1 MASADAL
8 RILRDIQ
15 QSDDNKTCSDCH
27 QKNPQW
33 ASVSYGTFFCLDCSG
48 KHRGLG
54 VHISFVRSVNM
65 DSWSADQ
72 LKKMQLGGNKKMNAF
87 FQEYGVPKNTDI
99 VTKYNSRAAEYYRE
113 KLKAEVEGREWKAP
127 KKPAARPPSG
137 RPNNSKST
145 SNMAK
150 TMSVPDDWGWDE
162 EETTS
167 SQAGMRRT
175 NSAGAFDS
183 RQGARPS
190 SGRPG
195 SGRDSS
201 SGTGHR
207 RSGSDYTE
215 QELKQSAAGKEDFFA
230 AQMQR
235 NANKP
240 EGLHPN
246 QGGKYVGFGSSAS
259 NMPPKREEDTFGALL
274 GGFGKLTTAATSAAV
289 QATSLVKTQAADI
302 SSKVQQG
309 ELGARAGDLTKTGF
323 SWIKNVVN
331 SADSLLSSALPS
343 DAGSEGPTSLYNPE
357 ARQQRGEIT
366 SDKFVGFEGGAED
379 DASPVRGSGSGA
391 LKPKSSRGGGYGS
404 SSRGGYQSGELG
416 VEEGAGA
423 SAKRSGVANGKKGSA
438 GGTSKSK
445 MVTSSSRT
453 SSAGDFAGWG
463 DDANGSG
470 AKGGDDWGNEWA
482 DDDAWGR

>member
-1 MASADAL
+1 L
-8 RILRDIQ
+8 
-15 QSDDNKTCSDCH
+15 
-27 QKNPQW
+27 
-33 ASVSYGTFFCLDCSG
+33 
-48 KHRGLG
+48 
-54 VHISFVRSVNM
+54 
-65 DSWSADQ
+65 
-72 LKKMQLGGNKKMNAF
+72 
-87 FQEYGVPKNTDI
+87 
-99 VTKYNSRAAEYYRE
+99 
-113 KLKAEVEGREWKAP
+113 
-127 KKPAARPPSG
+127 PS
-137 RPNNSKST
+137 
-145 SNMAK
+145 
-150 TMSVPDDWGWDE
+150 
-162 EETTS
+162 
-167 SQAGMRRT
+167 
-175 NSAGAFDS
+175 
-183 RQGARPS
+183 
-190 SGRPG
+190 
-195 SGRDSS
+195 
-201 SGTGHR
+201 
-207 RSGSDYTE
+207 
-215 QELKQSAAGKEDFFA
+215 LC
-230 AQMQR
+230 
-235 NANKP
+235 
-240 EGLHPN
+240 
-246 QGGKYVGFGSSAS
+246 
-259 NMPPKREEDTFGALL
+259 
-274 GGFGKLTTAATSAAV
+274 
-289 QATSLVKTQAADI
+289 TSLSI
-302 SSKVQQG
+302 SPQ
-309 ELGARAGDLTKTGF
+309 
-323 SWIKNVVN
+323 NVVN